1 MQRTLSLSLWGFET
15 PRAPAVP
22 PVTPTRPLLQGS
34 PFQVTQE
41 EVAEQNPSNETSLG
55 RGEGAPACR
64 ATRMDLGIVPNSK
77 ASTAIFKEKLHILH
91 GKQLDFY

>member
-1 MQRTLSLSLWGFET
+1 MSQPSMI
-15 PRAPAVP
+15 
-22 PVTPTRPLLQGS
+22 PTRPLPQGP

-55 RGEGAPACR
+55 RGEGALACR
-64 ATRMDLGIVPNSK
+64 DTRTDLWIAPNSK
-77 ASTAIFKEKLHILH
+77 ASAAIFKEKLNILH